1 MSFAERY
8 CHADFPDAEC
18 QHKGEK
24 SDQNQTQKQKGS
36 DSCHQETVRSE
47 TDLSYLLWEEFK
59 RQVELKTTCRNLLLL

>member
-36 DSCHQETVRSE
+36 DGCHQETVRSE
-47 TDLSYLLWEEFK
+47 TDLSYLL
-59 RQVELKTTCRNLLLL
+59 